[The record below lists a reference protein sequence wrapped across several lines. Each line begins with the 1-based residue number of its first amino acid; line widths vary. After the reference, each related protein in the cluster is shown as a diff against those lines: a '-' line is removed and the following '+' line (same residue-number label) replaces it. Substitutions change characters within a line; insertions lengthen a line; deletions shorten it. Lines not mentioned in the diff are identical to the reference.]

1 MRLSIET
8 EMLEYKKSTGELKE
22 ACISIASILNKHGVG
37 TLYFGVK
44 KDGTVIGQDVS
55 EGTLRDVSRLVY
67 ESIKPQ
73 IYPTVNPVEMDGKKL
88 IKVEFNGE
96 ERPYSSR
103 GRYYIRVADEDRE
116 ISPSELKKFFRE
128 SAGPEEWEENITDVA
143 IKTYDKTSFNDF
155 KERAVKA
162 QRIPNT
168 KISAVNHIKRLG
180 LCKDELFNEAGN
192 LLFGVN
198 PKLSLKLAVFP
209 TEHKLTFID
218 QKTES
223 GNIYKLMR
231 KAEHYI
237 MSNIHW
243 RSEIV
248 GNERI
253 ETPEIPLEVARE
265 ALANSFAHAMYHS
278 DTVHQVCVFPDRVTI
293 YNPGVYAS
301 PNLPREYIKRNLP
314 SVIRNRLIA
323 NTLYLSKDVE
333 SFGSGFKRIDEFCS
347 DAGVKYDFEFLK
359 TGFEI
364 ILYRNGDIKS
374 VTNNVTNDVTIALKM
389 LDLNET
395 EKLVRLLITDNPS
408 ITREEISGKISK
420 TVRTVQRAINSLRE
434 KGYLDR
440 KGNNREGYWIVLK

>member
-1 MRLSIET
+1 M
-8 EMLEYKKSTGELKE
+8 
-22 ACISIASILNKHGVG
+22 
-37 TLYFGVK
+37 
-44 KDGTVIGQDVS
+44 
-55 EGTLRDVSRLVY
+55 Y
-67 ESIKPQ
+67 ESIRPQ
-73 IYPTVNPVEMDGKKL
+73 IYPTVNPVEMDGKNL

-128 SAGPEEWEENITDVA
+128 STGPEEWEESITNVA
-143 IKTYDKTSFNDF
+143 IKTYDKTAFNDF
-155 KERAVKA
+155 KERAIKA
-162 QRIPNT
+162 QRIPDT
-168 KISAVNHIKRLG
+168 QIS
-180 LCKDELFNEAGN
+180 D
-192 LLFGVN
+192 
-198 PKLSLKLAVFP
+198 VFP

-218 QKTES
+218 QKTEN
-223 GNIYKLMR
+223 GNIYTLMR

-253 ETPEIPLEVARE
+253 ETPEIPLEVVRE
-265 ALANSFAHAMYHS
+265 ALANSFTHAMYHS
-278 DTVHQVCVFPDRVTI
+278 DTVHEVCIFTDRVTI
-293 YNPGVYAS
+293 YNHGVYAS
-301 PNLPREYIKRNLP
+301 PNLPGEYIKKDLP

-347 DAGVKYDFEFLK
+347 DSGVKYDFEFLK

-364 ILYRNGDIKS
+364 ILYRNGDMKS
-374 VTNNVTNDVTIALKM
+374 VTNNVTNDVTIALEM

-440 KGNNREGYWIVLK
+440 KGNNREGYWVVLK